1 MNVMKKICLKTRIFK
16 RRVFAPLGELKPL
29 VVFKSFVVL
38 ASFAV
43 LFAATPALVSSC
55 TDDGV
60 LYRFS
65 DGEVAATFQ
74 SSALKFNNI
83 SGPNSEG
90 IPVPMYRGN
99 TRGDAVVEVEI
110 TGGDGAFTPSGYSYD
125 FEDGENVAYINFVYD
140 YYSLGA
146 KPQTITI
153 SMADED
159 DCAWN
164 GESSTSFT
172 ISRQLTWV
180 FVGEGK
186 YYSDFWGESWPQ
198 ELYKAVEGDFYMLKG
213 CWYAGVD
220 FTFFCDGTQADL
232 YASETGYNY
241 GSYGSVVFDVT
252 SSSIVESEGVTVL
265 RIDCDYVLPE
275 YYGYNL
281 YTGYEF
287 FIFPHGFT
295 F

>member
-1 MNVMKKICLKTRIFK
+1 MKKICLKTRMFK
-16 RRVFAPLGELKPL
+16 QCVLAPIA
-29 VVFKSFVVL
+29 VFKQL
-38 ASFAV
+38 AVAAV
-43 LFAATPALVSSC
+43 LFAVMPAAVSSC
-55 TDDGV
+55 TDEGV

-65 DGEVAATFQ
+65 EGEVAATFQ
-74 SSALKFNNI
+74 SSALKFNDI
-83 SGPNSEG
+83 SGPQSEG

-110 TGGDGAFTPSGYSYD
+110 NGGEGFFTPSGHSYN
-125 FEDGENVAYINFVYD
+125 FENGENVAYINFTYD

-153 SMADED
+153 SMANED
-159 DCAWN
+159 DCAFN

-172 ISRQLTWV
+172 ISRQLTWQ

-198 ELYKAVEGDFYMLKG
+198 ELYKAEEGDFYMLKG
-213 CWYAGVD
+213 CWYAGTD
-220 FTFFCDGTQADL
+220 FTFFCNGEDAEW

-241 GSYGSVVFDVT
+241 GSYGPVVFDVE
-252 SSSIVESEGVTVL
+252 SSSVVESEGVTVL
-265 RIDCDYVLPE
+265 KVDCDYVLPE
-275 YYGYNL
+275 YYGYSL

-287 FIFPHGFT
+287 FIFPDGFT